1 MYELQNIY
9 VNLLNLDV
17 LRATEFEFILLS
29 RFCTGELMYIG
40 RKCCSGLDF
49 GDVWCLKN
57 WKTLKSHPS
66 LPMETCYLLPGAA
79 YNAGVLR
86 DVEGCLFVSF

>member
-1 MYELQNIY
+1 
-9 VNLLNLDV
+9 VP
-17 LRATEFEFILLS
+17 
-29 RFCTGELMYIG
+29 
-40 RKCCSGLDF
+40 
-49 GDVWCLKN
+49 KN

-66 LPMETCYLLPGAA
+66 LPMETGYLLPGAA